1 MQFLEAAAD
10 LIATLAGPIEQDVY
24 ASRLCKEFEIDK
36 NAFAAQV
43 KKRLGRRSR
52 EMERK
57 QQQKIRAELSGRG
70 DRIDKEKAKQPRSS
84 AAEEALVAYLIRNPD
99 AAGMISRELSPEQ
112 FQNSLMRR
120 YYTYFLGRIENGDDA
135 MMNVTAD
142 FTADEANKI
151 YQILS
156 KHAGVADTRQSL
168 DQYIKVIR
176 EESVRLKRDDVG
188 SMSGEEL
195 NRYLDQ
201 LRKAK
206 K

>member
-1 MQFLEAAAD
+1 
-10 LIATLAGPIEQDVY
+10 
-24 ASRLCKEFEIDK
+24 
-36 NAFAAQV
+36 
-43 KKRLGRRSR
+43 
-52 EMERK
+52 
-57 QQQKIRAELSGRG
+57 
-70 DRIDKEKAKQPRSS
+70 
-84 AAEEALVAYLIRNPD
+84 
-99 AAGMISRELSPEQ
+99 MISRELAPEQ